1 VFHFVKNGD
10 LMAITAH
17 SLIGLSL
24 IWDKILLKRPGT
36 QNLFSYVFWL
46 GGLSVFGVLLVPFG
60 YNSPSFQL
68 IAIAFGAGVIH
79 LVGVFFYYATLKNG
93 EASETLAVMG
103 GFSPVATAVIAFA
116 ILSQQMTTHQLIG
129 FLLMTGGGFV
139 MFFAEKLPWKKLLP
153 SVLLAAGFLG
163 LTNVL
168 EKIVYNRT
176 NFVTGYV
183 WFAIGHFIG
192 AFGLLIR
199 SSWRQ
204 QIFSESAHDETVN
217 RLWYLAN
224 RLIAGVGSFLIFYA
238 VSLAHPAIV
247 EAISGVRYVI
257 IFFGALLLTRFRPRL
272 LTETFSG
279 WTFVS
284 KTIATGLVIAG
295 LMVLGLSGGSSNSG
309 AVAGVISPAAI
320 DSQQPHSTHGSGR

>member
-1 VFHFVKNGD
+1 MFYFVKNGD

-46 GGLSVFGVLLVPFG
+46 GSLSVVGVLLVPFG

-68 IAIAFGAGVIH
+68 IAIAFGAGLIH
-79 LVGVFFYYATLKNG
+79 LVGVFFYYATLKHG

-116 ILSQQMTTHQLIG
+116 MLSQHMTTHQLLG

-139 MFFAEKLPWKKLLP
+139 MFFAEQIPWKKLLP

-168 EKIVYNRT
+168 EKIVYNQT
-176 NFVTGYV
+176 NFITGYV
-183 WFAIGHFIG
+183 WFAIGHFVG
-192 AFGLLIR
+192 AFGFLIP

-204 QIFSESAHDETVN
+204 QIFGESGRDETSN

-224 RLIAGVGSFLIFYA
+224 RLLAGVGSFLIFYA
-238 VSLAHPAIV
+238 ISLAHPAIV

-257 IFFGALLLTRFRPRL
+257 IFLGALLLTRFRPRL
-272 LTETFSG
+272 LRESFSG
-279 WTFVS
+279 WRFVS

-295 LMVLGLSGGSSNSG
+295 LVVMGLSGGSSTSG
-309 AVAGVISPAAI
+309 AVAGVISPAEI